1 MTNLTLPRAF
11 SYTLDPRSLLLL
23 RRQLQKGTMDPV
35 LKEIEPVQYATDK
48 IARTID
54 EDEIFQRDWS
64 DDEER
69 RAKRKLV

>member
-1 MTNLTLPRAF
+1 
-11 SYTLDPRSLLLL
+11 
-23 RRQLQKGTMDPV
+23 MDPV
-35 LKEIEPVQYATDK
+35 VKENESVQYGPDK